1 MDDWPDCPVTGCTNK
16 ICLALNS
23 DKCFVHTE
31 GNELEKRLKIDA
43 RNAVD
48 WSPENEWLFLNGVMK
63 VEPMTREEFN
73 RKYGTSDMLTPFDPA
88 PHIETAEDA
97 LDYLEAAMEGDDR
110 EHIASALIDIARS
123 RWIAGLEVK

>member
-31 GNELEKRLKIDA
+31 GNQHVKRMKIDA

-63 VEPMTREEFN
+63 VETMTREEFA
-73 RKYGTSDMLTPFDPA
+73 KLYPDA
-88 PHIETAEDA
+88 PLQKPDN
-97 LDYLEAAMEGDDR
+97 
-110 EHIASALIDIARS
+110 
-123 RWIAGLEVK
+123 AGK